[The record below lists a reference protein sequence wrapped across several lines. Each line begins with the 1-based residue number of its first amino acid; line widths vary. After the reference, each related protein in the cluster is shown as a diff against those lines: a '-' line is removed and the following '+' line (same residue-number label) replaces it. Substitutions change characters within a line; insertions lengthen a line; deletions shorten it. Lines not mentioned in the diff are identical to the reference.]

1 MKRNLLFFMP
11 VLMLLSFCLNVSAAG
26 PVRVEVLYMNHPPMQ
41 PAIRQLTDVFS
52 KYGEKVAV
60 SWYDMDTKEGQQ
72 LMAKKGLAEHV
83 PLIIWINGSQTAQ
96 KGQKTVDFAG
106 FPAGSGP
113 GFFQG
118 DWTMQDLSAALDRAI
133 SPRR

>member
-1 MKRNLLFFMP
+1 MKRTLFLCMA
-11 VLMLLSFCLNVSAAG
+11 VLMLLNFCLNASASG
-26 PVRVEVLYMNHPPMQ
+26 LVRVEVLYMNHPPMQ
-41 PAIRQLTDVFS
+41 PTIRQLKDVFS
-52 KYGEKVAV
+52 RYGEKIEV
-60 SWYDMDTKEGQQ
+60 SWYDVDTREGQQ
-72 LMAKKGLAEHV
+72 LTAKKGLAEHV
-83 PLIIWINGSQTAQ
+83 PLIIWIRGSHTAQ
-96 KGQKTVDFAG
+96 TGQGMVTFAG